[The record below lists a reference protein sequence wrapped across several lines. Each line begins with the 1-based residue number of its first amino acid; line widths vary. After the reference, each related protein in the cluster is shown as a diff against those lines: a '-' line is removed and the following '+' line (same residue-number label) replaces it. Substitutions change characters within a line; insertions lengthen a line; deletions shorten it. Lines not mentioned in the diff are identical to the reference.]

1 MEEPIGSSE
10 SLSLYFP
17 LPYRVLLVTILG
29 IWLFGL
35 NLHYFQIV
43 RIDASPML
51 RYTRSSSEPPLH
63 KSVYE
68 FASLL
73 ALLFGA
79 NITAFWVFTAGNEEA
94 VKNLQ
99 MLPVLLFLAVVG
111 IFLWPFGGW
120 HHRGRWRF
128 LRMLRR
134 VLIGGLHPDIR
145 FADILLADALTSYA
159 KVLGDFAVCVC
170 MFFSGYSSTNPI
182 PNRSSGGNYLM
193 PLAISVPYLIRFRQ
207 CLIEYV
213 RARRKGFPSA
223 EQRIHLYNSAK
234 YASAF
239 PVILCS
245 ALQRGYNP
253 DEPHIFSRSTLSRLW
268 LLAVVVNSLFS
279 FYWDIARD
287 WELTLF
293 SSRRSSGEYPYGLR
307 PNRHFVN
314 KELYYGAI
322 VIDFL
327 LRGTWSVKLSPHLDY
342 INEMEGGIFLLEL
355 LEIFRRW
362 VWTFFRVEK
371 EWVMTRGSGGL
382 GLLEGGDGVLL
393 TDFGKLDED

>member
-1 MEEPIGSSE
+1 MAVWRLAPEGPLEVFKVSHLWLCYRGSFSHVGWPTG
-10 SLSLYFP
+10 SNLSHRKL
-17 LPYRVLLVTILG
+17 I
-29 IWLFGL
+29 GL
-35 NLHYFQIV
+35 N
-43 RIDASPML
+43 
-51 RYTRSSSEPPLH
+51 
-63 KSVYE
+63 
-68 FASLL
+68 
-73 ALLFGA
+73 
-79 NITAFWVFTAGNEEA
+79 
-94 VKNLQ
+94 
-99 MLPVLLFLAVVG
+99 
-111 IFLWPFGGW
+111 
-120 HHRGRWRF
+120 
-128 LRMLRR
+128 RMLRR
-134 VLIGGLHPDIR
+134 VIIGGVHPDLR
-145 FADILLADALTSYA
+145 FADVLLADALTSYA

-182 PNRSSGGNYLM
+182 PNRSAGGRYLM
-193 PLAISVPYLIRFRQ
+193 PLAISIPYLIRLRQ

-223 EQRIHLYNSAK
+223 ERRLHLYNSAK

-245 ALQRGYNP
+245 ALQRGYNT
-253 DEPHIFSRSTLSRLW
+253 DEPHIFSRPTLSRLW
-268 LLAVVVNSLFS
+268 LLAVVINSLFS
-279 FYWDIARD
+279 FYWDVARD

-293 SSRRSSGEYPYGLR
+293 SSRRSSGEHPYGLR

-322 VIDFL
+322 IIDFL

-371 EWVMTRGSGGL
+371 EWVMTRGSGTL
-382 GLLEGGDGVLL
+382 GLVEGGDGVLL